1 METLEKYQ
9 KDLLNLFY
17 MSVDND
23 IENWNYFD
31 QYERLINLNS
41 DEEPVYFTSTDFKRN
56 CRFVLNI
63 KHKKLYWKKEYEEVL
78 IAKYHI
84 FENINIFRNI
94 KIWIYSKKLIYKY
107 RSIKKQSKDLYVINN
122 LKEAISIIEPVYIK
136 EIRKEKLKNIKS

>member
-1 METLEKYQ
+1 MDAEFKILKIGSLKY
-9 KDLLNLFY
+9 D
-17 MSVDND
+17 
-23 IENWNYFD
+23 
-31 QYERLINLNS
+31 
-41 DEEPVYFTSTDFKRN
+41 
-56 CRFVLNI
+56 NI
-63 KHKKLYWKKEYEEVL
+63 KSMSILREEL
-78 IAKYHI
+78 KSFGYDYSISKYHI